1 RLREAAQHHHS
12 RALRHP
18 RHPHH
23 SRTHSAGSDRRS
35 DLHVRPRLEPIRRWR
50 DVAGGFT
57 QMAFS
62 TGAGWALYL
71 TYSVY
76 VDKRE
81 DKSLNASV
89 VVAGNLFASLLAGMA
104 VMGTVFA

>member
-1 RLREAAQHHHS
+1 MLLNIIMPALFAILDILTIRALKLAGAIGGLTYMFAPDWSQVGDGEMWREA
-12 RALRHP
+12 
-18 RHPHH
+18 
-23 SRTHSAGSDRRS
+23 
-35 DLHVRPRLEPIRRWR
+35 
-50 DVAGGFT
+50 FT

-76 VDKRE
+76 VDTRE
-81 DKSLNASV
+81 DKSLSASV

-104 VMGTVFA
+104 VM